1 MGNISKLVLTA
12 SIILAMVFT
21 FSCSS
26 KDESCEGEVC
36 YKGNS
41 PGSSSPSGGGGSSSS
56 GVGGSSPDTF
66 YGIWESS
73 DGETMTLNNGNFELS
88 RGIKGTYTATASN
101 ITFNVNELY
110 GDFLNQ
116 LDFGFIDVTYEKK
129 WYTKS
134 QAFDVVRNWAEGKPL
149 PDGWLGE
156 VSGYYDDMFPI
167 RTGVINGNTITTEI
181 IRGETITY
189 TKTGESSSN
198 TLACKYVYTFSE
210 PINGKSSG
218 EFCWELSERLRP
230 GSTDIFRPINEVKQ
244 EMMTICAGKPG
255 GVFYDSCPS
264 GQVLKCFTGDND
276 FNHTGYFYGND
287 FNGVSCEEVVEKM

>member
-1 MGNISKLVLTA
+1 MGNKFSKLVLTA
-12 SIILAMVFT
+12 TLGLAMAFT
-21 FSCSS
+21 ASCSG
-26 KDESCEGEVC
+26 DDGDD
-36 YKGNS
+36 NT

-66 YGIWESS
+66 YGIWISS

-88 RGIKGTYTATASN
+88 RGIKGTYTAAASN
-101 ITFNVNELY
+101 ITFNVKELS
-110 GDFLNQ
+110 GNFLNQ
-116 LDFGFIDVTYEKK
+116 QDFGAVPITFENSK
-129 WYTKS
+129 WYTKD
-134 QAFDVVRNWAEGKPL
+134 QVIDAFRNFAKGASPWTDDEITS
-149 PDGWLGE
+149 WLNSL
-156 VSGYYDDMFPI
+156 SGDFNNMFPTRI
-167 RTGVINGNTITTEI
+167 GIIDGNTITVEVI
-181 IRGETITY
+181 LGEPTTY

-230 GSTDIFRPINEVKQ
+230 GSTEIFRPINEVKQ
-244 EMMTICAGKPG
+244 EVITICAGKPG